1 MQAAE
6 MGGCKEIRMCKL
18 PSLVSGEGVDSL
30 SFALLMRGAWRYYS
44 PVHCCWCLQLAN
56 LQKCC
61 TLPGQR
67 FQNQLIKRS
76 D

>member
-1 MQAAE
+1 
-6 MGGCKEIRMCKL
+6 MGGCKEIRMRKL

-30 SFALLMRGAWRYYS
+30 SFALLMRGAWRHYS
-44 PVHCCWCLQLAN
+44 PVLCCWWLQLAN

-61 TLPGQR
+61 NLAGQR